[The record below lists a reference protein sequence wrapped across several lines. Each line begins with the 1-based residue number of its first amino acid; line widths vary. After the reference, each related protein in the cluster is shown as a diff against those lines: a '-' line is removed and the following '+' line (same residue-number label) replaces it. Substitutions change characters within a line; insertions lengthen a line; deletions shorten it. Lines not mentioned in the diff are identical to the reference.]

1 LVTAAVLLLAL
12 SAPPASAGQDASP
25 FEARFAGEFAVT
37 EDVGGSGIFVVEEVG
52 SGAEAALGEFTYTGS
67 VFQSQARAPAGCGGG
82 SSTGVDGA
90 AVLSFADGDL
100 RLQRTAG
107 TSCFAFPT
115 IHVEEQ
121 WVIAS
126 GTGNYV
132 GATGKLS
139 RELDGNVRLGTAVGT
154 LSGSIRLK

>member
-1 LVTAAVLLLAL
+1 MVAVLLLAL
-12 SAPPASAGQDASP
+12 SAPQASAGQDANP
-25 FEARFAGEFAVT
+25 FEAGFAGKFAVT
-37 EDVGGSGIFVVEEVG
+37 GDVGGSGIFVVAEAGGG
-52 SGAEAALGEFTYTGS
+52 SEAALGEFTYTGS

-90 AVLSFADGDL
+90 AVLTFADGEL
-100 RLQRTAG
+100 RLKRTAG

-132 GATGKLS
+132 GAIGKLS
-139 RELDGNVRLGTAVGT
+139 RALVGDVRFGTATGM
-154 LSGSIRLK
+154 LSGSILLK